1 MSRRPAERLTLAFA
15 SLLFGI
21 ASAGVATAATPAQM
35 QAIVQT
41 GMGGPEVLQL
51 RTVPVLSPGPGQVLI
66 KVYAAA
72 VNPVDWG
79 MRQPREGAAPTIGV
93 AANARIP
100 GFDVA
105 GVIEKV
111 GPGVTSHRVGDAV
124 FSMIGRI
131 RTDGLN
137 GGYAE
142 YVIAPEQNT
151 VAKPAA
157 MTFAQAAGLGT
168 VGMTAART
176 LAAAKVG
183 AGTRLFVNGISG
195 GVGST
200 VAQIAKARGAYVI
213 GTASAR
219 HHDYLKSLG
228 VDEIIDYRS
237 VAFETVVRNVD
248 AVIDT
253 VSAEGATR
261 GVKVVKR
268 GGVLVSIAGN
278 PPAADC
284 AAAGIDCPG
293 PGSMR
298 EMDGRGGS
306 EGDYLRE
313 AAAVAAS
320 GKLAIHVDAT
330 FPLARAGEAQEENR
344 NGGTQG
350 KIILIVNAAEAGR
363 R

>member
-1 MSRRPAERLTLAFA
+1 MSHRLFA
-15 SLLFGI
+15 GLTPVFTCLLLGI
-21 ASAGVATAATPAQM
+21 ASAGNAAAATPVQM

-51 RTVPVLSPGPGQVLI
+51 RTVPVLAPGPGQVLI
-66 KVYAAA
+66 RVHAAA

-93 AANARIP
+93 APTARIP

-111 GPGVTSHRVGDAV
+111 GPGVTTHRVGDAV

-151 VAKPAA
+151 VMKPAA

-183 AGTRLFVNGISG
+183 PGTRLFVNGVSG

-200 VAQIAKARGAYVI
+200 VAQLAKARGAHVI

-219 HHDYLKSLG
+219 HHDYLRSLG

-253 VSAEGATR
+253 VNAEGATR
-261 GVKVVKR
+261 AVKVLKR
-268 GGVLVSIAGN
+268 GGILVSIAGN

-284 AAAGIDCPG
+284 SAAGIECPG

-298 EMDGRGGS
+298 EMDGKGGS
-306 EGDYLRE
+306 EGDFLRE

-320 GKLAIHVDAT
+320 GKLSINVDSR
-330 FPLARAGEAQEENR
+330 FPLARAGDAQEENR

-350 KIILIVNAAEAGR
+350 KIILIVNAAEADR
-363 R
+363 K

>member
-1 MSRRPAERLTLAFA
+1 MSFRPWKELIRVVAGLSIGA
-15 SLLFGI
+15 
-21 ASAGVATAATPAQM
+21 ASAGMAVAATPAQM

-41 GMGGPEVLQL
+41 GMGGPEVLKLQ
-51 RTVPVLSPGPGQVLI
+51 TVPVLAPGPGQVLI

-79 MRQPREGAAPTIGV
+79 MRQPRAGAAPTIGV
-93 AANARIP
+93 ATAARIP

-111 GPGVTSHRVGDAV
+111 GPGVTSHRVGEAV

-151 VAKPAA
+151 VAKPAT

-237 VAFETVVRNVD
+237 VAFETVVRDVD
-248 AVIDT
+248 AVVDT
-253 VSAEGATR
+253 VNAEGATR
-261 GVKVVKR
+261 AVKVVKR

-284 AAAGIDCPG
+284 LAAGIECPG

-298 EMDGRGGS
+298 EMDGKGGS

-313 AAAVAAS
+313 AAAIAAS

-330 FPLARAGEAQEENR
+330 FPLARAGDAQEENR

-350 KIILIVNAAEAGR
+350 KIILIVDAGQADKK
-363 R
+363 

>member
-1 MSRRPAERLTLAFA
+1 MSYRVKGWSTVASVLVMLLAA
-15 SLLFGI
+15 VGN
-21 ASAGVATAATPAQM
+21 GTAATPAQM
-35 QAIVQT
+35 QAIVQS
-41 GMGGPEVLQL
+41 GMGGPEVLKLQ
-51 RTVPVLSPGPGQVLI
+51 TVPVLAPGPGQVLI

-79 MRQPREGAAPTIGV
+79 MRQPRAGAAPTIGM
-93 AANARIP
+93 ATAARIP

-105 GVIEKV
+105 GVIEQV

-151 VAKPAA
+151 VAKPAT

-176 LAAAKVG
+176 LSAAKVG
-183 AGTRLFVNGISG
+183 PGTRLFVNGISG

-219 HHDYLKSLG
+219 HHDYLKALG

-237 VAFETVVRNVD
+237 VAFETVVRDVD

-253 VSAEGATR
+253 VNAEGATR
-261 GVKVVKR
+261 AVKVVKR

-284 AAAGIDCPG
+284 SAAGIDCPG

-298 EMDGRGGS
+298 ESDGKGGS

-313 AAAVAAS
+313 AASVAAS

-330 FPLARAGEAQEENR
+330 FPLARAADAQEENR

-350 KIILIVNAAEAGR
+350 KIILIVDAGQADR
-363 R
+363 K

>member
-1 MSRRPAERLTLAFA
+1 MLRTLNGWIRPLGTAVLVAAWAGLA
-15 SLLFGI
+15 G
-21 ASAGVATAATPAQM
+21 AATPAQM
-35 QAIVQT
+35 QAIVQA
-41 GMGGPEVLQL
+41 GMGGPEVLKLQ
-51 RTVPVLSPGPGQVLI
+51 TVPVPAPGPGQVLI
-66 KVYAAA
+66 RVYAAA
-72 VNPVDWG
+72 INPVDWG
-79 MRQPREGAAPTIGV
+79 MRRPREGAAPTIGV
-93 AANARIP
+93 ASTARIP

-111 GPGVTSHRVGDAV
+111 GSGVTSHRVGDTV

-131 RTDGLN
+131 RVDGLN

-142 YVIAPEQNT
+142 YVVAPEQNT
-151 VAKPAA
+151 VAKPATL
-157 MTFAQAAGLGT
+157 TFAQAAGLGT

-176 LAAAKVG
+176 LSAAKVG
-183 AGTRLFVNGISG
+183 SGTRLFVNGISG

-200 VAQIAKARGAYVI
+200 VAQMAKSRGAYVI

-219 HHDYLKSLG
+219 HHGYLRSLG

-237 VAFETVVRNVD
+237 VAFETVVRGVD

-253 VSAEGATR
+253 VNAEGATR
-261 GVKVVKR
+261 AVKVLKR

-284 AAAGIDCPG
+284 TAAGIDCPG

-298 EMDGRGGS
+298 EMDGKGGS

-320 GKLAIHVDAT
+320 GKLTINVDAT
-330 FPLARAGEAQEENR
+330 FSLARAGDAQEENR

-350 KIILIVNAAEAGR
+350 KIILIVNAAEAEKK
-363 R
+363 